1 MFSNMSMPLVPSAFG
16 GAGYGSGYGYGYGSG
31 SGTAAD
37 ASLAQLSASAVS
49 GLRTVNSAFATRG
62 TITAANAGPMT
73 LLTLQGPYDG
83 ADPASR
89 VGIFSVRRFNDGVG
103 ANMQYE
109 NGIKVQAATEALAR
123 AGVSAP
129 VSALAKTDAHTVP
142 YVAVGR
148 NGVYSTGVYNALPL
162 DKQVYVGGA
171 VTTAPTATNP
181 AAPRPGG
188 GQVVAEFS
196 NGTKAVTTPC
206 VPGYDP
212 VSLPGMLAQ
221 QHDFLPGVSLFS
233 APRGAG
239 DVANLGV
246 SGAGMVERLG
256 NGDVL
261 GAVIASG
268 GGRVVAGIV
277 PF

>member
-1 MFSNMSMPLVPSAFG
+1 MYSSTSLPLLPSAFG
-16 GAGYGSGYGYGYGSG
+16 NGYGAGSG
-31 SGTAAD
+31 SA

-49 GLRTVNSAFATRG
+49 GLRAVNTAFATRG
-62 TITAANAGPMT
+62 TLTSSNAGPMT

-123 AGVSAP
+123 AGVATP
-129 VSALAKTDAHTVP
+129 VAALAKTDAYTVP
-142 YVAVGR
+142 YVAVGHH
-148 NGVYSTGVYNALPL
+148 GVYSTGVYNALPL

-171 VTTAPTATNP
+171 VTTALTATNP

-188 GQVVAEFS
+188 GQVVAEFG

-206 VPGYDP
+206 TPGYDP
-212 VSLPGMLAQ
+212 VSLAGMLAQ
-221 QHDFLPGVSLFS
+221 QQDFIPGVTLFS
-233 APRGAG
+233 APRGYG

-256 NGDVL
+256 SGDVL

-268 GGRVVAGIV
+268 GGPVVAGIV

>member
-1 MFSNMSMPLVPSAFG
+1 MAVNALTPLSFPFPN
-16 GAGYGSGYGYGYGSG
+16 AGPA
-31 SGTAAD
+31 TAAASA
-37 ASLAQLSASAVS
+37 ASLAQMTS
-49 GLRTVNSAFATRG
+49 GMRAVNSAFATRG
-62 TITAANAGPMT
+62 TLTASNAGPIT

-89 VGIFSVRRFNDGVG
+89 LGIFSVRRFNDGVG

-123 AGVSAP
+123 AGVAAP
-129 VSALAKTDAHTVP
+129 VAALAKTDAYTVP
-142 YVAVGR
+142 YVAVGHS
-148 NGVYSTGVYNALPL
+148 GVYSTAAYNALPL

-171 VTTAPTATNP
+171 VTTALSATNP

-206 VPGYDP
+206 MPGYDP
-212 VSLPGMLAQ
+212 VSLAGMLAQ
-221 QHDFLPGVSLFS
+221 QQGFVPGTTLFS

-246 SGAGMVERLG
+246 SGARMIERLG
-256 NGDVL
+256 SGDVM

-268 GGRVVAGIV
+268 GAPVVQGMV